1 MQKIFSIT
9 NVYSNGIKH
18 KIIYI
23 FGIKFSVKIRKT
35 NEEKIKKRFLKL
47 QKRFSKTEKSL
58 KNKKIINIAFM
69 VSLVSMFPAQPLFEY
84 FLKHKQRYNVKILI
98 IPDFRFGIENA
109 KKIQKTTYDELSKL
123 YGESNLIVCPI
134 EKEKDKTDIKK
145 IADIIIPTLPYD
157 VSHKKYNLRNLIK
170 LKILPAYINYGYFR
184 SKYDR
189 ELISSGT
196 YSSYWKIFVEN
207 EYNLQEYKD
216 FEKINGLNCVLAG
229 YCKMDLY
236 KNDIEQTKE
245 KKTVMIAPH
254 HSVEGGFN
262 DILSLS
268 NFYKYAEFFLDLPKL
283 YPNIN
288 FIFRPHPALFLCL
301 EKEEFWGSEKVKKY
315 IDAMKNMKNVKYSE
329 GGNYLNDFAE
339 SDALIQDCGSFLVD
353 YFYTKKPQCY
363 MLKNTKQIDETFST
377 FGKCCLDNVYRA
389 FEKKDIINFINNV
402 VINENDFMKEK
413 RENFAQS
420 KVMLNYPNVAHVIG
434 NYFNQIFGE

>member
-1 MQKIFSIT
+1 
-9 NVYSNGIKH
+9 
-18 KIIYI
+18 
-23 FGIKFSVKIRKT
+23 
-35 NEEKIKKRFLKL
+35 
-47 QKRFSKTEKSL
+47 
-58 KNKKIINIAFM
+58 
-69 VSLVSMFPAQPLFEY
+69 
-84 FLKHKQRYNVKILI
+84 
-98 IPDFRFGIENA
+98 
-109 KKIQKTTYDELSKL
+109 
-123 YGESNLIVCPI
+123 
-134 EKEKDKTDIKK
+134 
-145 IADIIIPTLPYD
+145 
-157 VSHKKYNLRNLIK
+157 
-170 LKILPAYINYGYFR
+170 
-184 SKYDR
+184 
-189 ELISSGT
+189 
-196 YSSYWKIFVEN
+196 
-207 EYNLQEYKD
+207 
-216 FEKINGLNCVLAG
+216 
-229 YCKMDLY
+229 
-236 KNDIEQTKE
+236 
-245 KKTVMIAPH
+245 MIAPH